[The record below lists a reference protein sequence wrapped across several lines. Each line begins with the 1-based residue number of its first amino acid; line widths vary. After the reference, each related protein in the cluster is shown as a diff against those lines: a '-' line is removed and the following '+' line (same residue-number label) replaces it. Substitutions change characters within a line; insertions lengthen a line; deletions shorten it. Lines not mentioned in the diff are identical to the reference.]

1 VVVALILSPL
11 VRLVRRAHV
20 PRGLAVLLVFLG
32 FAAVIAGGVFLAI
45 GPIRTQVESFR
56 ENLPSYTDQAQRQ
69 VVKVQRFFDD
79 RGVDVNVQERL
90 DSAISAIRDK
100 GSEAADNILS
110 YSLDVLSFLVTLI
123 IIIVCTV
130 YMLLDAPR
138 IVAFAQRIG
147 GPGAGAYL
155 RRTERNLTQYVKAQ
169 LLVCLI
175 IGVSSGIVLWIY
187 GVTGLFP
194 AGAEYA
200 VAFAAWVFFME
211 FIPYIGPI
219 LGAIPPVVLAL
230 FESPFIA
237 LWVVV
242 AFVAIHQLE
251 GHVVVPQVMGEALGV
266 HPLVVIFGLLVG
278 EQLYGLVGILLS
290 IPVVVILKET
300 LIYGAERLQLAGWQR
315 DEAEMAVS
323 AAPRPPP
330 TPPEPAPAPPEAERE
345 APTESLGEM
354 PTTGFRSE
362 R

>member
-1 VVVALILSPL
+1 
-11 VRLVRRAHV
+11 
-20 PRGLAVLLVFLG
+20 
-32 FAAVIAGGVFLAI
+32 
-45 GPIRTQVESFR
+45 
-56 ENLPSYTDQAQRQ
+56 
-69 VVKVQRFFDD
+69 
-79 RGVDVNVQERL
+79 
-90 DSAISAIRDK
+90 
-100 GSEAADNILS
+100 
-110 YSLDVLSFLVTLI
+110 
-123 IIIVCTV
+123 
-130 YMLLDAPR
+130 
-138 IVAFAQRIG
+138 
-147 GPGAGAYL
+147 
-155 RRTERNLTQYVKAQ
+155 
-169 LLVCLI
+169 VCLI

-300 LIYGAERLQLAGWQR
+300 LIYGAERLGLAGWQR
-315 DEAEMAVS
+315 DEAEMAAG

-330 TPPEPAPAPPEAERE
+330 APPEPAPAPPEAERE